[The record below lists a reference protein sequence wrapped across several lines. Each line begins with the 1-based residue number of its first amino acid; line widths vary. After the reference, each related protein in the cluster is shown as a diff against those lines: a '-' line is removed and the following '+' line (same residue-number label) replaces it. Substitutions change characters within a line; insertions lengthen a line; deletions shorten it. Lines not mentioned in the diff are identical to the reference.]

1 MLRVIFRMTKAIL
14 GYQQIKELYSGTR
27 KSILFIYI
35 FRRVL
40 ANDFIP
46 RRPFS
51 LSYIYFR
58 FILSC
63 FILFCFFFSSLVSSI
78 IKIIV
83 FANVIG
89 NCHEHFLFFFRIRFL
104 YAVVVFLFHFYLHY
118 FWRFVCCVSL
128 ISFLSLAYTR
138 PPTWNSW
145 QRAKEIMWKEK
156 IKRNSKNAFITH
168 IPLLLLLFAFDA
180 FAPLLPPSI
189 HRW

>member
-89 NCHEHFLFFFRIRFL
+89 NCHEHFLFFFE
-104 YAVVVFLFHFYLHY
+104 YVFFMLLLFFYSIFIYIISGVSCAAFRWFHFYR
-118 FWRFVCCVSL
+118 WR
-128 ISFLSLAYTR
+128 TR
-138 PPTWNSW
+138 GH
-145 QRAKEIMWKEK
+145 QLGIVDKEQKK
-156 IKRNSKNAFITH
+156 
-168 IPLLLLLFAFDA
+168 
-180 FAPLLPPSI
+180 
-189 HRW
+189 